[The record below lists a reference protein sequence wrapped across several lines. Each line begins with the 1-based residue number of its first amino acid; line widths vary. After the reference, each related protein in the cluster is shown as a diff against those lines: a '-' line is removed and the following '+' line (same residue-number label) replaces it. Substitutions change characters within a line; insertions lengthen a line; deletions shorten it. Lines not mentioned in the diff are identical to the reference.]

1 MPDVY
6 GSTRAGGTPW
16 LARFEEEIAAKLGKE
31 AAIWVPSGTMAQ
43 GIVLC
48 CAQKVKL
55 GIDRTPALPRLRRP
69 FFAHPTSHLLLWEE
83 EAHQRLLDIPCIT
96 VGAKDRPLVSAD
108 LDVALNAAMD
118 LASGPAALILE
129 VPQREIGGETTPW
142 TEIKKLR
149 QLCSEQRVWM
159 HMDGA
164 RLWEIL
170 PFYEDTHGVGCHELL
185 SMFDSVYVSFYKGLG
200 SSLPG
205 AVLAGD
211 AAFVS
216 EARVWLR
223 RFGGNLYTAMPVALS
238 ALDSFRREEGTFREK
253 WKTMEQFVLAV
264 QQAVAALPEL
274 GDGDSEYVRFTPPI
288 PECGMCHCHILGE
301 KSAIEAACERTAV
314 DTGMRIFRSL
324 RGDSILGP
332 KWQYFEWSIGPVNSM
347 NSPSDI
353 RKAWQHFL
361 ICLHEKKASDPGDP
375 PAT

>member
-1 MPDVY
+1 MPASRRRSRRSSKEGHL
-6 GSTRAGGTPW
+6 GSKWHDGARDSSLLCTEGETRHDEHQHRRDYA
-16 LARFEEEIAAKLGKE
+16 
-31 AAIWVPSGTMAQ
+31 
-43 GIVLC
+43 VLS
-48 CAQKVKL
+48 L
-55 GIDRTPALPRLRRP
+55 HIPHHIFPGRR
-69 FFAHPTSHLLLWEE
+69 S
-83 EAHQRLLDIPCIT
+83 HQRLLDIPCIT

-159 HMDGA
+159 HIDGA

-185 SMFDSVYVSFYKGLG
+185 SMFDSVYVSFYEGLG

-238 ALDSFRREEGTFREK
+238 ALDSFRREEAPSVENGRP
-253 WKTMEQFVLAV
+253 WNNSSR
-264 QQAVAALPEL
+264 AAGSGRAARA
-274 GDGDSEYVRFTPPI
+274 GDGDSEYVRTTPPI
-288 PECGMCHCHILGE
+288 PECGMCYCHILGE
-301 KSAIEAACERTAV
+301 KSAIEVARTHCSRHRDAN
-314 DTGMRIFRSL
+314 I
-324 RGDSILGP
+324 
-332 KWQYFEWSIGPVNSM
+332 
-347 NSPSDI
+347 
-353 RKAWQHFL
+353 
-361 ICLHEKKASDPGDP
+361 
-375 PAT
+375 